1 MNLLE
6 SLKHNI
12 AAALSASKAYNLPA
26 VCTGFRLAAGDETEA
41 FASKYNYVLRRVY
54 ALSKDETIALAKQIQ
69 QSCVFYQL
77 DETLDLLLPLDGAIS
92 AITRRQIIDA
102 LSSIGGLE
110 G

>member
-1 MNLLE
+1 
-6 SLKHNI
+6 
-12 AAALSASKAYNLPA
+12 
-26 VCTGFRLAAGDETEA
+26 
-41 FASKYNYVLRRVY
+41 VY